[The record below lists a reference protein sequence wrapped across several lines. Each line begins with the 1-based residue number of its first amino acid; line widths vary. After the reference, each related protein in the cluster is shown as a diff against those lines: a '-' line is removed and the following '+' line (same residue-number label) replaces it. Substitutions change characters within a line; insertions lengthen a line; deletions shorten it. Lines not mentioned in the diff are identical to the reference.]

1 MAEIKN
7 VGNTTNL
14 QNHLRRHHVK
24 EVDSDDIGGM
34 VDPHYS
40 L

>member
-1 MAEIKN
+1 MSEIKN

-24 EVDSDDIGGM
+24 DVDLDAENLGKGKRA
-34 VDPHYS
+34 